1 MPAVSDRLND
11 ELDCLEDE
19 ITQLQADCIDS
30 SAQRRY
36 DTRGRAAS
44 SSCTPLVSFAAI
56 RLLEDTIGRL
66 NDVLGMFTEES
77 PFSPDIADMRACL
90 ARHRVLFE
98 V

>member
-1 MPAVSDRLND
+1 VNLFNALRGMSAVSDRLND

-44 SSCTPLVSFAAI
+44 SSCTPLVSSPPLGYL
-56 RLLEDTIGRL
+56 RTLL
-66 NDVLGMFTEES
+66 V
-77 PFSPDIADMRACL
+77 A
-90 ARHRVLFE
+90 
-98 V
+98 